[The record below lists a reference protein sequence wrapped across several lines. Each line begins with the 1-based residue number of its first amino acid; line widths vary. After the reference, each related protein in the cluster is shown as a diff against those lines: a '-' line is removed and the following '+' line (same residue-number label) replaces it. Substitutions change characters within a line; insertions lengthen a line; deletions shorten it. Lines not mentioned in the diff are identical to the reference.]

1 MEHHQI
7 CCSFT
12 EWEEKQFFGCK
23 LCKKSRITEY
33 MLLIALIVLYVNDH
47 QVSFSNEWKN
57 KNFLIKCILLL
68 FLIIKTAAGG
78 IMEWNKLIL
87 PFYFRKANY
96 WGYSLSSEYITHFF
110 LNKKVILLIFIV
122 CLICLWHY
130 HWLHIKVGILKTRT
144 INNHG
149 NIVQN
154 WYFYEITA
162 TTVFLR
168 SFPQKFPFNNKQQI
182 TAQHQDL

>member
-1 MEHHQI
+1 MNLDVWVVQNRISVKNHPINYNFQFIYGSYDFCELNLLMIMEHHQI
-7 CCSFT
+7 CYSFT

-78 IMEWNKLIL
+78 IME
-87 PFYFRKANY
+87 
-96 WGYSLSSEYITHFF
+96 
-110 LNKKVILLIFIV
+110 
-122 CLICLWHY
+122 
-130 HWLHIKVGILKTRT
+130 
-144 INNHG
+144 
-149 NIVQN
+149 
-154 WYFYEITA
+154 
-162 TTVFLR
+162 
-168 SFPQKFPFNNKQQI
+168 
-182 TAQHQDL
+182 